1 MADLTEQDLE
11 LIHRRIIQVCPL
23 RKIKAIPDER
33 SDPPKRPQKR
43 REAPK
48 KTQA

>member
-1 MADLTEQDLE
+1 MADPWKEKRVIGNAE
-11 LIHRRIIQVCPL
+11 LYLGDC
-23 RKIKAIPDER
+23 IKAIPDER